1 MAVIFEPLTSQLM
14 NIKATGAQGPQG
26 IPGPQG
32 PQGEAGPIG
41 PQGEKGD
48 KGDTGD
54 TGPQGPQGETGPQG
68 IQGEKGDTGATGE
81 TGPAGPKGDTGMGFT
96 IAKIYSSVA
105 ELEADTAP
113 TGIVA
118 GQFAIINTNDVENAE
133 DSRLYLFD
141 GTTYTYIT
149 DLSGAQGIQGPKGD
163 TGATGATGD
172 TGPEGPAGPAGINT
186 WGSITGTLSNQTD
199 LQNVLDGKFDDPTG
213 TTDQYIRGDGSL
225 ATFPTISTESTALIT
240 TVFNESGA
248 MIPKGSVVYING
260 GHGDMPTI
268 ALAQANTEATSSKTY
283 GIVSA
288 NIADQAIGTV
298 IQTGSL
304 TQFDT
309 SQFDPIPYPHQI
321 NGTSLWLSP
330 SVAGGMTTT
339 KPSAPNHMVFIGTI
353 VRTHQ
358 NQGIIAVKIQNG
370 YEIEELHNVA
380 ISSPKNDRQVLQYE
394 SSTSLWKNKDILSQG
409 DILETSFDFQNNV
422 SLQNVDGFSFDASIV
437 RSFEALVSVSIVASS
452 GNLHEAFKITGI
464 QTTQSLSGGFK
475 IACESVGD
483 TSGVDFNITPTGQI
497 RYTSSNI
504 TGFTN
509 GIMKFRAITTSI

>member
-14 NIKATGAQGPQG
+14 NIKATGSQGPQG

-32 PQGEAGPIG
+32 L
-41 PQGEKGD
+41 
-48 KGDTGD
+48 
-54 TGPQGPQGETGPQG
+54 
-68 IQGEKGDTGATGE
+68 QGEKGDTGEPGLNGSDGAPGAQGDQGPQGE
-81 TGPAGPKGDTGMGFT
+81 KGEKGDTGMAFT
-96 IAKIYSSVA
+96 IAKVYSSVA
-105 ELEADTAP
+105 QLQSDINP
-113 TGIVA
+113 TGIIS
-118 GQFAIINTNDVENAE
+118 GQFAIINTGNVEDE
-133 DSRLYLFD
+133 DDAKLYLFD
-141 GTTYTYIT
+141 GTNYIFTT
-149 DLSGAQGIQGPKGD
+149 DLSGAQGIQGIKGDKGD
-163 TGATGATGD
+163 TGAQ
-172 TGPEGPAGPAGINT
+172 GPQGEVGPQGPQGEQGPAGTDGAST

-199 LQNVLDGKFDDPTG
+199 LQTALDGKFDDPTG

-240 TVFNESGA
+240 TVFNESGVT
-248 MIPKGSVVYING
+248 ITKGSVVYING

-304 TQFDT
+304 IQFNT

-330 SVAGGMTTT
+330 SIAGGMTTT
-339 KPSAPNHMVFIGTI
+339 KPSAPDHMVFIGTI

-409 DILETSFDFQNNV
+409 DILETSFDFENNV
-422 SLQNVDGFSFDASIV
+422 SLQNVVGFSFNANIV
-437 RSFEALVSVSIVASS
+437 RSFEALVSVSIEASF
-452 GNLHEAFKITGI
+452 GNLYEAFKIIGI
-464 QTTQSLSGGFK
+464 QTTQALDGGFK

-483 TSGVDFNITPTGQI
+483 TSGVEFNITPTGQI
-497 RYTSSNI
+497 KYTSSNI
-504 TGFTN
+504 MGFTS
-509 GIMKFRAITTSI
+509 GIIKFRAITTTVE

>member
-14 NIKATGAQGPQG
+14 NIKATGSQGPQG

-32 PQGEAGPIG
+32 PQGEKGDTGAQGPQGEPGLNGADGAPGAQGEQGI
-41 PQGEKGD
+41 QGEKGD
-48 KGDTGD
+48 KGDTGM
-54 TGPQGPQGETGPQG
+54 
-68 IQGEKGDTGATGE
+68 A
-81 TGPAGPKGDTGMGFT
+81 FT
-96 IAKIYSSVA
+96 IAKVYSSVA
-105 ELEADTAP
+105 QLQADTNP
-113 TGIVA
+113 TGIIS
-118 GQFAIINTNDVENAE
+118 GQFAIINTGNVEDA
-133 DSRLYLFD
+133 DDAKLYLFD
-141 GTTYTYIT
+141 GTNYIFIT
-149 DLSGAQGIQGPKGD
+149 DLSGAQGIQGIKGDKGD
-163 TGATGATGD
+163 TGAQ
-172 TGPEGPAGPAGINT
+172 GPQGEAGPQGPQGEQGPAGADGAST
-186 WGSITGTLSNQTD
+186 WGSITGTLSDQTD
-199 LQNVLDGKFDDPTG
+199 LQTALDGKFDDPIG
-213 TTDQYIRGDGSL
+213 TVDQYIRGDGSL

-240 TVFNESGA
+240 TVFNESGS

-288 NIADQAIGTV
+288 NIENQAIGTV

-353 VRTHQ
+353 VRTHE

-394 SSTSLWKNKDILSQG
+394 SSTSLWKNKDLLSQG
-409 DILETSFDFQNNV
+409 DIVETSFDFQNNV
-422 SLQNVDGFSFDASIV
+422 SLQSVVGFSFDSSIV
-437 RSFEALVSVSIVASS
+437 RSFEALVSVSIEASS
-452 GNLHEAFKITGI
+452 GNLYEAFKITGI
-464 QTTQSLSGGFK
+464 QTTQGLSGGFK

-483 TSGVDFNITPTGQI
+483 TSGVQFNITPTGQI
-497 RYTSSNI
+497 RYISSNI
-504 TGFTN
+504 TGFTS
-509 GIMKFRAITTSI
+509 GIMKFRAITTTV